1 MGCTEADFAYLR
13 AMVFEQSA
21 NVLDASRDYLFS
33 QRLGHLMRAM
43 DIESLEQLVAVLR
56 AQGST
61 MLSRSIAEAMTVNET
76 SFFRDTG
83 PFDLMQYEL
92 LPALIERRKKCRRL
106 RLWSAACSSGQ
117 EAYSLAMLIR
127 EHFPHLNEWQIEIF
141 GTDISVEMIQRS
153 QKGRYQRIE
162 VNRGLPAR
170 HLLKYFIRVD
180 DEWEARPELKS
191 MCLFQQRNLT
201 HAQMLFEKY
210 DGILLRNVML
220 YFSAETRCQVLQN
233 VHNMLAPDGFL
244 VLGSSEQ
251 PGMPTHWQ
259 AVLSRKACYYKPLSP
274 DMR

>member
-92 LPALIERRKKCRRL
+92 LPALIERRKKC
-106 RLWSAACSSGQ
+106 
-117 EAYSLAMLIR
+117 
-127 EHFPHLNEWQIEIF
+127 
-141 GTDISVEMIQRS
+141 
-153 QKGRYQRIE
+153 
-162 VNRGLPAR
+162 
-170 HLLKYFIRVD
+170 
-180 DEWEARPELKS
+180 
-191 MCLFQQRNLT
+191 
-201 HAQMLFEKY
+201 
-210 DGILLRNVML
+210 
-220 YFSAETRCQVLQN
+220 
-233 VHNMLAPDGFL
+233 
-244 VLGSSEQ
+244 
-251 PGMPTHWQ
+251 
-259 AVLSRKACYYKPLSP
+259 
-274 DMR
+274 